1 MQDKIRLTKTNYVI
15 VYAEMKNGVKEGAM
29 LEVTDNAISFLSQM
43 MEQMGGGQKIR
54 LAMMET

>member
-1 MQDKIRLTKTNYVI
+1 
-15 VYAEMKNGVKEGAM
+15 MKNGVKEGAM